1 MDNTQLDA
9 DLRLT
14 TSAMDAAKALARSGD
29 VAGARAAF
37 AQMVHLDPE
46 NEDAWLWLAYVA
58 ESKEASLRYLGEA
71 SLLLPYS
78 ERIVEARQWAENR
91 LGRKLGA
98 EAEAEEEGNRVDL
111 DVAHVD
117 LDVAQAGRNL
127 PRSRS
132 VRPRRRIAH
141 LEVPLA
147 PDKAEGRSGEH
158 WAQRVA
164 SGALKVALNAATLAD
179 KETPPRAVVEQ
190 PQTVEREELA
200 PSAHP
205 DPLADLAEEK
215 TSRRGG
221 MPRVQM
227 SARLYTL
234 VTPVLS
240 VLAFLAVVSFAWLG
254 IVHARSSSGTAEAL
268 ELPPLVANPTSTPTV
283 AQRIQPMWIQVD
295 VAWTRQDW
303 DSVIEVLERIREID
317 PENQE
322 ARNRLGEARYYRG
335 LELIDNNQLEE
346 ARLELDHAVRLNA
359 SSRDLQQIRRDLK
372 QYLLGLDAYW
382 AQDWPRVVDTLQGVQ
397 RRRPDFRDTR
407 EMLGQAY
414 YRVGMQRQTNEVWD
428 EARDAYEAALGL
440 LPNLEDADQ
449 RLTEVMDIIIP
460 PNRIVVDLSDRLVTV
475 YENHQPIRV
484 FPACIGRTSAPTL
497 PGRYLI
503 QTKLPE
509 AYASQWDLRMPWW
522 LGIYWAGGSENGFHA
537 LPINRSTG
545 HTLWRSALG
554 TGCSFG
560 CIVLDTPDA
569 LWLYKW
575 AEMGTVVI
583 ITP

>member
-1 MDNTQLDA
+1 MDNSQPDA

-58 ESKEASLRYLGEA
+58 ESKEESLRYLEEA

-91 LGRKLGA
+91 LGRKLGV
-98 EAEAEEEGNRVDL
+98 EAEEDSDRVDP
-111 DVAHVD
+111 DVARVD
-117 LDVAQAGRNL
+117 PDVARAGRRL
-127 PRSRS
+127 PRTRS
-132 VRPRRRIAH
+132 ARQRRRIPRA
-141 LEVPLA
+141 ETPPA
-147 PDKAEGRSGEH
+147 AEQAEGRSGEH

-164 SGALKVALNAATLAD
+164 SGALKVAVSAATLAD
-179 KETPPRAVVEQ
+179 EETPPRPVAEQAQAVDRAK
-190 PQTVEREELA
+190 PA
-200 PSAHP
+200 PPAHS

-215 TSRRGG
+215 ESPKGRIAQSQIST
-221 MPRVQM
+221 
-227 SARLYTL
+227 RLYSL
-234 VTPVLS
+234 VTPALS

-254 IVHARSSSGTAEAL
+254 IVHARSSSGTAAAL
-268 ELPPLVANPTSTPTV
+268 ELPPQVVNPTSTPTV

-295 VAWTRQDW
+295 VAWTREDW
-303 DSVIEVLERIREID
+303 DGVIEVLGRIREID
-317 PENQE
+317 PENEE
-322 ARNRLGEARYYRG
+322 ARHRLGEARYYRG

-414 YRVGMQRQTNEVWD
+414 YRVGMERQANEVWD
-428 EARDAYEAALGL
+428 EARDAYEAALDL
-440 LPNLEDADQ
+440 LPDLEDADK

-460 PNRIVVDLSDRLVTV
+460 PSRIVVDLSDRLVTV

-484 FPACIGRTSAPTL
+484 FPACIGRPSAPTL

-509 AYASQWDLRMPWW
+509 AYASKWDLRMPWW

-583 ITP
+583 VTP

>member
-1 MDNTQLDA
+1 MDNSQLDA

-37 AQMVHLDPE
+37 SQMVHLDPE

-58 ESKEASLRYLGEA
+58 ESKEESLRYLEEA

-91 LGRKLGA
+91 LGRKPDASAKTTG
-98 EAEAEEEGNRVDL
+98 GVDQ
-111 DVAHVD
+111 VRGPERRPSR
-117 LDVAQAGRNL
+117 Q
-127 PRSRS
+127 RSTRQ
-132 VRPRRRIAH
+132 RRRI
-141 LEVPLA
+141 PRPNA
-147 PDKAEGRSGEH
+147 PSADDKTEASPGGH

-164 SGALKVALNAATLAD
+164 SGALKVAVSAATVAD
-179 KETPPRAVVEQ
+179 EEPAKRPVVEQ
-190 PQTVEREELA
+190 AKAIEPEKPA
-200 PSAHP
+200 PSIHS
-205 DPLADLAEEK
+205 DPLADLTEGETARK
-215 TSRRGG
+215 SVGSRR
-221 MPRVQM
+221 RI
-227 SARLYTL
+227 SARLYPF
-234 VTPVLS
+234 VTAALS
-240 VLAFLAVVSFAWLG
+240 VLAILAVMGFAALG
-254 IVHARSSSGTAEAL
+254 IAHARSSSGRAAAL
-268 ELPPLVANPTSTPTV
+268 ELPPQIPNPTSTPTV
-283 AQRIQPMWIQVD
+283 SQRIQPMWIQVD

-303 DSVIEVLERIREID
+303 DGVIDVLGRIREID
-317 PENQE
+317 PENEE
-322 ARNRLGEARYYRG
+322 ARKRLGEARYYRG
-335 LELIDNNQLEE
+335 LQLIENNQLED

-359 SSRDLQQIRRDLK
+359 ASRDLQQIRRDLK

-407 EMLGQAY
+407 EMLGHAH
-414 YRVGMQRQTNEVWD
+414 YRVGMERQANEVWD
-428 EARDAYEAALGL
+428 EARDAYKAALDL
-440 LPNLEDADQ
+440 LPDLEDADK
-449 RLTEVMDIIIP
+449 RLTEVMDVIIP
-460 PNRIVVDLSDRLVTV
+460 PSRIVVDLSDRLVSV

-484 FPACIGRTSAPTL
+484 FPACIGRPEAPTL

-509 AYASQWDLRMPWW
+509 AYASKWDLRMPWW

-537 LPINRSTG
+537 LPITRSTG
-545 HTLWRSALG
+545 YTLWRTALG
-554 TGCSFG
+554 TRCSFG

-569 LWLYKW
+569 IWLYNW

-583 ITP
+583 IQP

>member
-1 MDNTQLDA
+1 MDNSQLDA

-58 ESKEASLRYLGEA
+58 ESKEASVRYLEEA
-71 SLLLPYS
+71 ALLLPYS

-91 LGRKLGA
+91 LGRKPSAGA
-98 EAEAEEEGNRVDL
+98 ETEEDGDRVDPT
-111 DVAHVD
+111 VARAD
-117 LDVAQAGRNL
+117 RRLS
-127 PRSRS
+127 RSRS
-132 VRPRRRIAH
+132 TRQRRRIPRA
-141 LEVPLA
+141 EA
-147 PDKAEGRSGEH
+147 SSAADKAEAPSGEH

-164 SGALKVALNAATLAD
+164 SGALKVVVSAATLAD
-179 KETPPRAVVEQ
+179 EETPPRAVTEQ
-190 PQTVEREELA
+190 AQTVEPEKPA
-200 PSAHP
+200 PSTYS
-205 DPLADLAEEK
+205 DPLAELTQEK

-221 MPRVQM
+221 VARVQM

-234 VTPVLS
+234 VTPALS

-254 IVHARSSSGTAEAL
+254 IVHARSSGTAAAL
-268 ELPPLVANPTSTPTV
+268 ELPPPVVNPTSTPTV
-283 AQRIQPMWIQVD
+283 SQRVQPMWIQVD

-303 DSVIEVLERIREID
+303 NGVIEVLERIREID
-317 PENQE
+317 PEDKE

-335 LELIDNNQLEE
+335 LELINSNQLEE

-414 YRVGMQRQTNEVWD
+414 YRVGMDRQTNEVWD
-428 EARDAYEAALGL
+428 EARDAYKAALDL
-440 LPNLEDADQ
+440 LPNLEDADK

-460 PNRIVVDLSDRLVTV
+460 PSRIVVDLSDRLVTV

-484 FPACIGRTSAPTL
+484 FPVCIGRPSAPTL

-503 QTKLPE
+503 QTKMPE
-509 AYASQWDLRMPWW
+509 AYASKWDLRMPWW

-545 HTLWRSALG
+545 HTLWRTALG